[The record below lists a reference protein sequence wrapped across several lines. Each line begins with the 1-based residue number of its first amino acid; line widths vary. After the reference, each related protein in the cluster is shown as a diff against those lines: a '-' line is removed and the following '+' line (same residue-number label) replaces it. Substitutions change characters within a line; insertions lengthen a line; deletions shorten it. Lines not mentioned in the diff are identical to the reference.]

1 MMNINT
7 TAINFE
13 PVQDKDTQTE
23 PQTSPQSAI
32 FWTVT
37 TSANSKAPPKP
48 IPCWDCIRNELIEMG
63 FRTYWAEGI
72 DVGAPEFVRVTDN
85 ILDPF
90 DAKGI
95 LNNFFR
101 THIEPMKG
109 LQVIVGESGKTF
121 EFPAEQLR
129 ESFLRVQGNNFAPS
143 QLCSL
148 PPLENEILKDTRTSA
163 FFMFK
168 NKIVEVTAGRR
179 RELEYKDLGSRC
191 VWRSRIMKRDFIKP
205 GDTKRSHFEQFLL
218 NVTNGIPER
227 MAAFTSAIG
236 YMLHNYTKQ
245 SEAKAVWLTDEQTA
259 DKDAPEGRTGKGT
272 IAKAIK
278 ELRSQYYRNGK
289 AYKPNSEF
297 YFGGITR
304 ATQFIYLDDP
314 NELFNFESLFSV
326 LTEGW
331 TVQRKHR
338 EDLSIPAEESPKL
351 LIAANSNYQPNL
363 RGNSNKDRLH
373 VLTLSNYY
381 SSRLTEGTG
390 RPIID
395 EHGCE
400 FYTDWDPDEWARF
413 YSFMLNCVSNYLKDR
428 LQPYACPSL
437 IANQLIRQTSRE
449 FVEWVGDPELD
460 DGGQLDDGAERSG
473 ADLLTSY
480 KGASGDDKQIQRTFN
495 RWLGLFA
502 EITGLQ
508 VKKRKGN
515 GRQYFTFTKKSA

>member
-1 MMNINT
+1 MNSIDT
-7 TAINFE
+7 TAVNFE

-23 PQTSPQSAI
+23 PLTPKQTAK

-37 TSANSKAPPKP
+37 QGKGPAKVT
-48 IPCWDCIRNELIEMG
+48 PCWDCIRTELIEMG
-63 FRTYWAEGI
+63 FRTYWPEGI
-72 DVGAPEFVRVTDN
+72 DVGAPEFVRVTEN

-90 DAKGI
+90 DSKGI
-95 LNNFFR
+95 LNNFVR

-109 LQVIVGESGKTF
+109 PQIIEIEGGDTLT
-121 EFPAEQLR
+121 FPAEQLR

-143 QLCSL
+143 QLYSL

-163 FFMFK
+163 FFMFR

-179 RELEYKDLGSRC
+179 RELDYKDLGSRC
-191 VWRSRIMKRDFIKP
+191 VWRSRIMKRDFTQPRDNKQ
-205 GDTKRSHFEQFLL
+205 SHFEQFLL
-218 NVTNGIPER
+218 NVTNGIPAR

-236 YMLHNYTKQ
+236 YILHNYTPQ

-297 YFGGITR
+297 FFGGVTR
-304 ATQFIYLDDP
+304 ATQVIYLDDP

-373 VLTLSNYY
+373 ILTLSNFY

-395 EHGCE
+395 VHGGE

-413 YSFMLNCVSNYLKDR
+413 YSFMLTCVSYYLKNR

-449 FVEWVGDPELD
+449 FVEWVNDPELD
-460 DGGQLDDGAERSG
+460 DGGSLDDGIERKAS
-473 ADLLTSY
+473 DLFTNY
-480 KGASGDDKQIQRTFN
+480 KAASGDDKQTQRTFN
-495 RWLGLFA
+495 RWLGLYA
-502 EITGLQ
+502 EICGLQ
-508 VKKRKGN
+508 MKKRKGN
-515 GRQYFTFTKKSA
+515 GTQYFTFIKKC